1 MTITNV
7 ESCVMRILF
16 LFSDLIWLAL
26 RLARLVFGNPRLQ
39 DNDLLCAQLDRDTYT
54 HSLVN
59 ADLTRAF
66 FSGAHFQKV
75 IIT

>member
-54 HSLVN
+54 QSFVN